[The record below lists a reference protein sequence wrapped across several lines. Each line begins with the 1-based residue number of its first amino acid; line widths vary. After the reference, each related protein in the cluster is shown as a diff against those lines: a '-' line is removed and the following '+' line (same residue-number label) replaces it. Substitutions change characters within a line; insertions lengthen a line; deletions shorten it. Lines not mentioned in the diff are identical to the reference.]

1 MPDPVTN
8 LQIEDVLSS
17 IRKLVSE
24 NNRAEAGMSAAAKTA
39 KRESEAAATS
49 TAGVAAGAQQAP
61 DRLLL
66 TPSLRVEDQAEDE
79 GEEAGD
85 FDLEAAL
92 AEAEAD
98 TTTFWYLLGE
108 VLVQQK
114 TYSVD
119 V

>member
-39 KRESEAAATS
+39 KRESETAATS

-66 TPSLRVEDQAEDE
+66 TPERLDTVAD
-79 GEEAGD
+79 
-85 FDLEAAL
+85 DLSAQLCRTLKVDAAPQL
-92 AEAEAD
+92 SAAPI
-98 TTTFWYLLGE
+98 
-108 VLVQQK
+108 
-114 TYSVD
+114 
-119 V
+119 